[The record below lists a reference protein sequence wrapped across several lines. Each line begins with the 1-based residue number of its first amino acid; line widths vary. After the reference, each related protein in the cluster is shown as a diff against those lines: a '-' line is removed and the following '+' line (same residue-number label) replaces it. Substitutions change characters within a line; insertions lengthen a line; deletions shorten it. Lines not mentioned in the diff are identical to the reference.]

1 MKKLIPFLFSLLV
14 LPALAQAPKG
24 FSPMKD
30 TAEDPAERV
39 PPCVV
44 SAEQAKGIPEMDA
57 RVAKL
62 VAAPKGTTEY
72 DLFCP
77 KQG

>member
-1 MKKLIPFLFSLLV
+1 
-14 LPALAQAPKG
+14 
-24 FSPMKD
+24 MKD

-44 SAEQAKGIPEMDA
+44 SAEQAKAVPEMDA